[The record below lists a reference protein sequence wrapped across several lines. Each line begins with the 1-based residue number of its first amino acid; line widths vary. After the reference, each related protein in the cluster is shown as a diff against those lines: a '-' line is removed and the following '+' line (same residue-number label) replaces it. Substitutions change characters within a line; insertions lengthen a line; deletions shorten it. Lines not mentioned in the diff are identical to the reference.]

1 MAQVTQLSRHLQLQF
16 QVGTT
21 SKGMPKL
28 KNRNFAHVSPTVS
41 DDDLLAVGQALA
53 ALFAEPLYQV
63 TRVEQDAITASSTT
77 TTTPTTGA

>member
-21 SKGMPKL
+21 GQGLPKI
-28 KNRNFAHVSPTVS
+28 KNLNYTHVSPVIS

-53 ALFAEPLYQV
+53 ALFADPIYQIA
-63 TRVEQDAITASSTT
+63 RVDQDGLAASSS
-77 TTTPTTGA
+77 PSTGA